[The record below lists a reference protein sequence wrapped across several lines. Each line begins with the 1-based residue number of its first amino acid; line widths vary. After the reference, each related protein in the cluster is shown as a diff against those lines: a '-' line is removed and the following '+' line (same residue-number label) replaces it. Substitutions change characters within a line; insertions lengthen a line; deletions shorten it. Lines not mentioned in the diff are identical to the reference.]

1 MENEDEQ
8 EDDQE
13 GEWQCEDNY
22 CEGPIETNGIMQ
34 SLNNSECEE
43 EVLQDRICEDTNIQL
58 TTQDEHTSTP
68 SLRAIEQPI
77 PSSCSSTEWSGFK
90 VVKDNFDQNIRPSFQ
105 RTNKQTISTHYC
117 HVYAV
122 KDRINLSS
130 LSDTRPDINADIN
143 PIDIL
148 PTNDDL
154 VKLKEEF
161 CVLTARCIHC

>member
-1 MENEDEQ
+1 MKSKL
-8 EDDQE
+8 
-13 GEWQCEDNY
+13 CKTVY
-22 CEGPIETNGIMQ
+22 AKTLIF
-34 SLNNSECEE
+34 NSPLKMSTL
-43 EVLQDRICEDTNIQL
+43 VY
-58 TTQDEHTSTP
+58 TP
-68 SLRAIEQPI
+68 SAIQQPI

-105 RTNKQTISTHYC
+105 RTNKQTISTNYC

-130 LSDTRPDINADIN
+130 LSDTCPDIN

-154 VKLKEEF
+154 
-161 CVLTARCIHC
+161 HW